1 MEKPLEVEE
10 LSAGEVLEEIED
22 LAPADE
28 APGHAHAAAPGHM
41 PTVSSVEVPVVLDR
55 SLFTG
60 EAPVEIKL
68 KLYIK

>member
-22 LAPADE
+22 LAPSE
-28 APGHAHAAAPGHM
+28 EIHGHAAPSSHT
-41 PTVSSVEVPVVLDR
+41 PTMSSVEVPIVLDR